1 MSREKNRHE
10 ADRWLRQALADV
22 QAAENSLRGGSCEWA
37 CFQAQQAGEKA
48 IKAVWFAS
56 GADPWGHSLTQLVCD
71 FPVPTGRDRLMTILE
86 AAKTLD
92 KFYIPTRY
100 PNGLPDSIP
109 ADVYT
114 AGDAK
119 RALDAVAL
127 VIARAREGLN
137 ADNVTTHEVTSDQ

>member
-1 MSREKNRHE
+1 MSCEKNSHE
-10 ADRWLRQALADV
+10 ADRWLRQAFADV

-48 IKAVWFAS
+48 LKAVWFAS
-56 GADPWGHSLTQLVCD
+56 GSDPWGHSLTQLVRE
-71 FPVPTGRDRLMTILE
+71 FPIESVRSRLMTMLE

-114 AGDAK
+114 AADAK

-127 VIARAREGLN
+127 VLAGARGELDLKRH
-137 ADNVTTHEVTSDQ
+137 DSRDKQH

>member
-1 MSREKNRHE
+1 M
-10 ADRWLRQALADV
+10 
-22 QAAENSLRGGSCEWA
+22 
-37 CFQAQQAGEKA
+37 F
-48 IKAVWFAS
+48 
-56 GADPWGHSLTQLVCD
+56 
-71 FPVPTGRDRLMTILE
+71 E

-114 AGDAK
+114 AADAK

-127 VIARAREGLN
+127 VLAGARGELDLKRH
-137 ADNVTTHEVTSDQ
+137 DSRDKQH